1 MSVRRRGFLQGSLS
15 ASALFLAAPA
25 GLLMGEAAAAGIPVR
40 SSASG
45 TRRILLLRS
54 AGDDAFA
61 RPALQMAL
69 RNGFSPVESLVLGER
84 LVGSPGAVAKVLS
97 EYRGARL
104 IGIMDDCTHTL
115 LEEALRDLGGSVLCR
130 GHHRGL
136 LHQAAASRHAFM
148 TTGTTRGIG
157 STLARA
163 LTAQEAEFLVQE
175 YSLFDDGLSDDEVE
189 ARDARSLPAAPWPRV
204 LGRSYALMAAGLWTV
219 GPVRAEQRRGTAT
232 EPPRSQAF
240 VSLVAEV

>member
-15 ASALFLAAPA
+15 ASALFLATPA
-25 GLLMGEAAAAGIPVR
+25 GLLTNNRLPAADA
-40 SSASG
+40 
-45 TRRILLLRS
+45 RRIVLLRS

-61 RPALQMAL
+61 RPALQSVL
-69 RNGFSPVESLVLGER
+69 RSGISPVESLVLSER
-84 LVGSPGAVAKVLS
+84 LVGSPGAIANVLTQC
-97 EYRGARL
+97 RGARL

-115 LEEALRDLGGSVLCR
+115 LEEVLRDLGGSVLCR

-136 LHQAAASRHAFM
+136 LHEAATSRHAFM
-148 TTGTTRGIG
+148 TTRATRGIG
-157 STLARA
+157 SAMAHA
-163 LTAQEAEFLVQE
+163 LTAREAEFLVQE
-175 YSLFDDGLSDDEVE
+175 HSLSGDEVE
-189 ARDARSLPAAPWPRV
+189 ARNPWLSRGTSWPQV
-204 LGRSYALMAAGLWTV
+204 LGRSYALMAAGLWTA